1 MIILGKI
8 LYADFK
14 KSENNHRIEALIEGD
29 YKFCFDN
36 TFSAYN
42 VKTVFFEIVVE
53 RDDDENIEF
62 EETDN
67 LRHDQAYELLLQDI
81 RETVTRVQTHVNKV
95 KHLQKTVSTNE
106 ARDRYI
112 AEENF
117 TKVNSFSVVQVVIMI
132 MVGIVQVVMVRSLFE
147 DNSKVNRI
155 LRKIENR

>member
-1 MIILGKI
+1 M
-8 LYADFK
+8 DFK

-42 VKTVFFEIVVE
+42 VKTVFFEIIVE
-53 RDDDENIEF
+53 REDGDDNIEF
-62 EETDN
+62 EELDN
-67 LRHDQAYELLLQDI
+67 SHEDQGYELLLQDI
-81 RETVTRVQTHVNKV
+81 RETVGRVQGHVTKV
-95 KHLQKTVSTNE
+95 KHLQKTFSTNE

-117 TKVNSFSVVQVVIMI
+117 SKVNSFSFVQVLVMIAVGVVQVI
-132 MVGIVQVVMVRSLFE
+132 MVRSLFE
-147 DNSKVNRI
+147 DNSKVNRF